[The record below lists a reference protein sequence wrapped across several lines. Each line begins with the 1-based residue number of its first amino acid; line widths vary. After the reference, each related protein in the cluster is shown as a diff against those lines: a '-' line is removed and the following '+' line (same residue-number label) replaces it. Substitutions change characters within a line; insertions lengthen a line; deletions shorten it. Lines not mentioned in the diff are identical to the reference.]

1 MRKHAA
7 RAWELGR
14 STHLDGEKLP
24 STLHRWGN
32 HHLGKAR
39 LAALLQNAT
48 VMSAC
53 IVFTGATCARSAH
66 FHVSGLDY
74 HDKVGSILQGTK
86 SPLGADMAAYNL
98 RLDQARGDGLIFD
111 YGANIGIAAV
121 AAYLINTV
129 GREREGC
136 VRVLALEPV
145 PESYLFLRW
154 NLLANGVPLISNRSR
169 CGVLPLNMAASRT
182 RGNVTLAVGYR
193 SMNAV
198 VEGVGYLAPE
208 PHTAVRRYEVRS
220 TTFEERLHEMLTMQS
235 TPQHYPQTSQQPSL
249 QYVDLL
255 KLDCEGCEAEV
266 YHELLSRPSLAG
278 RIRAVTG
285 ELHGCLHRVR
295 HGSGGTRTSTFLK
308 QQCQRMARYFRE
320 HWNRTGGDALM
331 LV

>member
-1 MRKHAA
+1 MRLA
-7 RAWELGR
+7 AWELGR
-14 STHLDGEKLP
+14 ATHMDGEKLP
-24 STLHRWGN
+24 SSLRRWGN
-32 HHLGKAR
+32 YHLGEAR

-53 IVFTGATCARSAH
+53 IIFSGATCARSAH
-66 FHVSGLDY
+66 FHVSGLD
-74 HDKVGSILQGTK
+74 HHGKVGSILQGAK

-98 RLDQARGDGLIFD
+98 RLDSTHGDGLIFD

-129 GREREGC
+129 GMERDGC

-154 NLLANGVPLISNRSR
+154 NLVANGVPLISNHSRSS

-198 VEGVGYLAPE
+198 VEGVGHLAPE
-208 PHTAVRRYEVRS
+208 PHTALRRYEVRS
-220 TTFEERLHEMLTMQS
+220 TTFEERLHEMLAMQ
-235 TPQHYPQTSQQPSL
+235 TPQHYPLQTSQPSL
-249 QYVDLL
+249 QYVDIL
-255 KLDCEGCEAEV
+255 KLDCEGCETEV
-266 YHELLSRPSLAG
+266 YHELRSRPSLAG

-285 ELHGCLHRVR
+285 ELHGCHVR
-295 HGSGGTRTSTFLK
+295 HGTRRTSTFLK
-308 QQCQRMARYFRE
+308 QQCQRMAQYFRE
-320 HWNRTGGDALM
+320 HWNRSGGDALM